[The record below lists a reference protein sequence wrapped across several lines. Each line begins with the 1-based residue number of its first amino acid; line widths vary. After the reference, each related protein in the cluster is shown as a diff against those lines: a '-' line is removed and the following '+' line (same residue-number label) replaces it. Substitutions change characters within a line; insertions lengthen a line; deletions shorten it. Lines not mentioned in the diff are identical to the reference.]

1 MEAGSWRK
9 MARKIGIW
17 TIVIVVGGGL
27 IYYGI
32 SAITYSEGA
41 RSGVLIKISKKGY
54 LFKTYEGELALS
66 GVGGYI
72 VQPGSQGNVWN
83 FSVKNKETYQKMQEF
98 EGRSVSLKYKQK
110 LRTFFWQGE
119 TEYLVY
125 DVEQVPDAPAIPR

>member
-1 MEAGSWRK
+1 MEAGSWKK

-83 FSVKNKETYQKMQEF
+83 FSVKNRATYEKMQSF

-110 LRTFFWQGE
+110 LRTFFWEGE

-125 DVEQVPDAPAIPR
+125 DVEQVHDAPAIHR

>member
-1 MEAGSWRK
+1 METRSWGK
-9 MARKIGIW
+9 IGRKIGLW
-17 TIVIVVGGGL
+17 TLIIVMGGSL
-27 IYYGI
+27 IYFGI

-83 FSVKNKETYQKMQEF
+83 FSVKNRETYEKLQTF
-98 EGRSVSLKYKQK
+98 EGRSVSLQYKQK

-125 DVEQVPDAPAIPR
+125 DVEPVPDAPAIPR

>member
-1 MEAGSWRK
+1 MEAGAWKRIAK
-9 MARKIGIW
+9 KIGLW
-17 TIVIVVGGGL
+17 TLIIVVGGGL

-41 RSGVLIKISKKGY
+41 RSGVLIKISRKGFV
-54 LFKTYEGELALS
+54 FKTYEGELALS

-83 FSVKNKETYQKMQEF
+83 FSVKNRKTYEKMQAF

-110 LRTFFWQGE
+110 LRTFFWEGE

-125 DVEQVPDAPAIPR
+125 DVEQVPDAPGIPR